1 MTAQLQAVG
10 PALATARPEAPRPG
24 QGRQWWRRSR
34 PWIGV
39 VALIIIAGV
48 IIGLLSQQPVNSY
61 LNPASTDATGTH
73 ALADV
78 LTGLGRRVT
87 TVTSAGAAA
96 ADATGG
102 SVIVVTSPYYLT
114 RPQLTALARAR
125 GDVVLVEPDSRT
137 LAAFRTG
144 LRLATTGAAVA
155 SIPAACTLYAAVL
168 AGSADMGGTLL
179 APVRGRE
186 AAGAEQC
193 YPVDGDSALV
203 QVRVRGHLVT
213 VLGTGYPLT
222 NAALAS
228 QGNAALAL
236 NLLDY
241 RRIIWLVPPVAA
253 VTLSGPATP
262 RSFASLVPLAAYLI
276 AIQLTVAL
284 LLAAAWRARRL
295 GPLVAEPLPV
305 VVRAAETVEGHARLY
320 QSRRARGRAADALR
334 EALIGRVGPVVGLP
348 RGASRDAVV
357 AALAARSARSAGQVS
372 DLLFGQAPESD
383 QALVHLARDLDEF
396 EREVGSS

>member
-34 PWIGV
+34 PWIGG

-155 SIPAACTLYAAVL
+155 SIPAACTLYERCGFKA
-168 AGSADMGGTLL
+168 
-179 APVRGRE
+179 
-186 AAGAEQC
+186 
-193 YPVDGDSALV
+193 
-203 QVRVRGHLVT
+203 
-213 VLGTGYPLT
+213 TGER
-222 NAALAS
+222 
-228 QGNAALAL
+228 Q
-236 NLLDY
+236 
-241 RRIIWLVPPVAA
+241 
-253 VTLSGPATP
+253 P
-262 RSFASLVPLAAYLI
+262 RPSDP
-276 AIQLTVAL
+276 
-284 LLAAAWRARRL
+284 
-295 GPLVAEPLPV
+295 
-305 VVRAAETVEGHARLY
+305 
-320 QSRRARGRAADALR
+320 
-334 EALIGRVGPVVGLP
+334 
-348 RGASRDAVV
+348 
-357 AALAARSARSAGQVS
+357 ARSEIEMM
-372 DLLFGQAPESD
+372 LTL
-383 QALVHLARDLDEF
+383 
-396 EREVGSS
+396 